1 MFFGDKSKIGSL
13 PSEEVMEE
21 PEMDEGLM
29 AASDEILEA
38 VKERD
43 SHMLV
48 MALKN
53 FIEICENQEESKE
66 EDY

>member
-43 SHMLV
+43 AHMLV
-48 MALKN
+48 TSLKN
-53 FIEICENQEESKE
+53 FIEICGNHEESE